1 MKSPSNTNNGAGS
14 DCPEASCSASPRLLI
29 LRESLEKK
37 EKEQSRKLDAH
48 FADVK
53 RANGQ
58 PLNDK
63 RNGAATLN
71 RWEKQN
77 AALRNQ
83 EESIER
89 TKAAIEREEMKISH
103 VESVRLPQAIRD
115 AIDAGEITQWSKHP
129 RMFFVVGVDRGRI
142 AWNEKTKTL
151 GHRYLSEVPKEQ
163 YHKFR
168 DAYNKL
174 RRLVVSPNS
183 GVRCHSDTS
192 KTPKQPK

>member
-1 MKSPSNTNNGAGS
+1 MHTHT
-14 DCPEASCSASPRLLI
+14 PRLQI
-29 LRESLEKK
+29 LLQSLEKK
-37 EKEQSRKLDAH
+37 ENEFSSRLDDH

-53 RANGQ
+53 KANGQ

-83 EESIER
+83 EKSIER

-103 VESVRLPQAIRD
+103 VESVDLPQAIRD
-115 AIDAGEITQWSKHP
+115 AIDAGEIIQWRKHP

-142 AWNEKTKTL
+142 TWNEEKKTI
-151 GHRYLSEVPKEQ
+151 GHRYLSEIPKDH
-163 YHKFR
+163 YPIFR
-168 DAYNKL
+168 DVYNKI
-174 RRLVVSPNS
+174 RNS
-183 GVRCHSDTS
+183 LNS
-192 KTPKQPK
+192 

>member
-1 MKSPSNTNNGAGS
+1 MTNDNTHTPQNDHTDGLGSPSTL
-14 DCPEASCSASPRLLI
+14 CSASSPRLLI
-29 LRESLEKK
+29 LRQSLEKK
-37 EKEQSRKLDAH
+37 EKEQSRKLDEH

-63 RNGAATLN
+63 RNGAVTLN

-77 AALRNQ
+77 KSLRNQ

-89 TKAAIEREEMKISH
+89 TKAAIEREEMKINH
-103 VESVRLPQAIRD
+103 VESVDLPQAIRD
-115 AIDAGEITQWSKHP
+115 AIDAGEITQWRKHP

-142 AWNEKTKTL
+142 AWDEKTKTL
-151 GHRYLSEVPKEQ
+151 GHRYLSDVPKEQ
-163 YHKFR
+163 YPIFR

-174 RRLVVSPNS
+174 RRLTSLPNF
-183 GVRCHSDTS
+183 
-192 KTPKQPK
+192 PA